1 MDNCIFCRIARGE
14 VEKDFEYQDSD
25 IMVFA
30 DIKPVAP
37 VHLLLVPREHIRD
50 FFDVSDPSLFSKI
63 GSVAQKLIVKKELM
77 GKGYRIVVNGGG
89 AQIIDHLHFHL
100 IGPIGH
106 AANLQTF
113 CLLQPSVHI
122 LPNN

>member
-1 MDNCIFCRIARGE
+1 MDNCIFCRIAKGE

-25 IMVFA
+25 IVVFA

-50 FFDVSDPSLFSKI
+50 FFDVPDPSLFSKI
-63 GSVAQKLIVKKELM
+63 GSVAQKLIEKKELM

-106 AANLQTF
+106 AAKL
-113 CLLQPSVHI
+113 
-122 LPNN
+122 